1 MKVGLDLNRR
11 DAARA
16 LAVLILLLAT
26 RVSAANFFGNPTD
39 AANVFRS
46 AMASG
51 EIATVLG
58 ILSPEVLVYDAGR
71 EDRSREA
78 YAAQNL
84 KRDMARLGAF
94 YAEVLSQVGSERA
107 DAAWV
112 TTRTRYLSTATE
124 RPVRFIG
131 TETLVL
137 QRLGGGW
144 QIVHV
149 HRSASAEEPAQ

>member
-1 MKVGLDLNRR
+1 MNARFDLNRR
-11 DAARA
+11 AARA
-16 LAVLILLLAT
+16 LVVLILLLAGP
-26 RVSAANFFGNPTD
+26 VSAANFFGNPTD
-39 AANVFRS
+39 AANVFRN
-46 AMASG
+46 AMATG

-58 ILSPEVLVYDAGR
+58 LLSPEVLVYDAGR

-78 YAAQNL
+78 YAAHNL
-84 KRDMARLGAF
+84 KRDMARIGTF
-94 YAEVLSQVGSERA
+94 YAEVLNQVSSERG

-124 RPVRFIG
+124 RPVQFVG

-137 QRLGGGW
+137 LRLGGGW

-149 HRSASAEEPAQ
+149 HRSVSAEEPAR